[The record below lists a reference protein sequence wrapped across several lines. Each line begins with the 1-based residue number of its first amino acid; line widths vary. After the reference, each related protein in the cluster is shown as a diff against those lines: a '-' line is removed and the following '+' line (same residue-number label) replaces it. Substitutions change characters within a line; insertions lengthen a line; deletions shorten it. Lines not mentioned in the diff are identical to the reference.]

1 MKFSLLGLNFE
12 AEVDVTPYQ
21 PAYTTGRP
29 EDCFPEEGGEIDVIS
44 LICDGHNAM
53 FLLDS
58 DLEDDIMAAIEKAL
72 EDEYA
77 DNDQEWEREP

>member
-1 MKFSLLGLNFE
+1 
-12 AEVDVTPYQ
+12 
-21 PAYTTGRP
+21 
-29 EDCFPEEGGEIDVIS
+29 
-44 LICDGHNAM
+44 M